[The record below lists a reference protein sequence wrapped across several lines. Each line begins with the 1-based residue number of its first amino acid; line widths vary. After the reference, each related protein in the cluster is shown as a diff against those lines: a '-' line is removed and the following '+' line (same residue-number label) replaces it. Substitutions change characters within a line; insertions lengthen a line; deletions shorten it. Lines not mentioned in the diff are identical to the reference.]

1 MLAHV
6 DVNSA
11 YVSFER
17 VFRPD
22 IDVVLA
28 LGVEIALR

>member
-11 YVSFER
+11 YASFER

-22 IDVVLA
+22 LAGVPLVVV
-28 LGVEIALR
+28 GIALR